1 MGGNVLFPLSCPVP
15 WFKPRY
21 EPICHGVE
29 AWRPKFCNFQAFVTQ
44 LLEAEVEAGIYVYIL
59 SNGQVVFVS
68 SSQSES
74 ALRISTNR
82 KPPVPAGYFGA
93 SDEVYKILL
102 TKPVNVSFSLNF
114 TCYR

>member
-1 MGGNVLFPLSCPVP
+1 MFCFLFPVMSPGSNLATNPSAM
-15 WFKPRY
+15 
-21 EPICHGVE
+21 GVE

-59 SNGQVVFVS
+59 SKGRVVFVS

-93 SDEVYKILL
+93 SDEVYKIYL